1 MLQKVLLCSFICF
14 FIPVS
19 GVRIVNAAK
28 ARLRIMP
35 LSATLKHKQSMI
47 VVSHTNCSI
56 ANLTTGEF
64 YNFYDLTDKTTI
76 IITPKTSLRYEDT
89 H

>member
-1 MLQKVLLCSFICF
+1 MLHTVLLCGFICF

-19 GVRIVNAAK
+19 GVRIVNVAK
-28 ARLRIMP
+28 AQLRIMP

-47 VVSHTNCSI
+47 VVSHKSCSI
-56 ANLTTGEF
+56 SNLTTGEF
-64 YNFYDLTDKTTI
+64 YNFYDLTEKTTI